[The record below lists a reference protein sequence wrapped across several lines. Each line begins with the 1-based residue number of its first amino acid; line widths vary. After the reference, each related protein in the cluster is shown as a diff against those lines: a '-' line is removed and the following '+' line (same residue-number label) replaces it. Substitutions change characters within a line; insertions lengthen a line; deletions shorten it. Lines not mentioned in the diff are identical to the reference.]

1 MTLIIGVKCQDG
13 IVIGAD
19 SITTFSTEIEQE
31 VSNKVD
37 FLADDALI
45 GSAGAVGLSQLIKER
60 LRDSWDTVRDKEN
73 KVDARS
79 EIQKVIWSE
88 VRPAMAHAADASKL
102 AGRNL
107 LSAARSRF
115 LMAYPLKST
124 ATLLVYD
131 EYAQS
136 YEVTSESPFA
146 SIGSGSRQA
155 DPFLAF
161 LKRIFWNDSAPET
174 TSAGVLSILWT
185 LDHVSRV
192 NAGLGVGGRPNVFTL
207 SKGQDAWIAER
218 LDEYYLREQLLALEA
233 AEDRLRSFRDSF
245 IP

>member
-19 SITTFSTEIEQE
+19 SIRTYGTDIEQE

-37 FLADDALI
+37 FLAGDALI
-45 GSAGAVGLSQLIKER
+45 GSAGAVGLSQMIKER
-60 LRDSWDTVRDKEN
+60 LRDSWLTVREQEN
-73 KVDARS
+73 MVDARS
-79 EIQKVIWSE
+79 EIQKVMWSE
-88 VRPAMAHAADASKL
+88 VRPAMAHAADASKIS
-102 AGRNL
+102 GRNL
-107 LSAARSRF
+107 LSAARCSSLLAF
-115 LMAYPLKST
+115 ALKSS
-124 ATLLVYD
+124 AILLVYD

-136 YEVTSESPFA
+136 YEVASESPFV

-161 LKRIFWNDSAPET
+161 LKRIFWRDGIPEK
-174 TSAGVLSILWT
+174 TSDGVLCTLWT

-207 SKGQDAWIAER
+207 SKGQGAWLAER
-218 LDEYYLREQLLALEA
+218 VDEYYLREQLLAVEA